1 VPIFYITKDKLKIK
15 GAAILRKYNQRKL
28 LLLLAVVIWM
38 AIIFKLSAQPGE
50 QSNLLS
56 SRVTGVIVA
65 ALRSVDPD
73 ASVAAFNH
81 FIRKCAHFLVYMILG
96 IVGLF
101 VFSKLG
107 YARKKGLLL
116 TLMVCV
122 GYAIS
127 DEVHQYFVPG
137 RTPRITDVL
146 IDSFG
151 AVLGIGLYKKR
162 VG

>member
-1 VPIFYITKDKLKIK
+1 MKTK
-15 GAAILRKYNQRKL
+15 QRKL
-28 LLLLAVVIWM
+28 LLLLAVVFWM
-38 AIIFKLSAQPGE
+38 AIIFKFSAQPGE

-65 ALRSVDPD
+65 VLRRVDPD
-73 ASVAAFNH
+73 ARVTVFNH
-81 FIRKCAHFLVYMILG
+81 FIRKCAHLLVYMILG

-107 YARKKGLLL
+107 YAGRKGLLL

-127 DEVHQYFVPG
+127 DEIHQYFVPE

-146 IDSFG
+146 IDTSG
-151 AVLGIGLYKKR
+151 ALRGMGLYKR
-162 VG
+162 WLE